1 VVPRRLH
8 YIGRNLPFLGFSLA
22 GKERWIVLDVDV
34 VFYVSIETTQIAMS
48 TEEVKEVKA
57 AATEEVDNEEGGEG
71 GVETGESEEPQAYF
85 EPVVKLNE
93 VEVVSGEED
102 EEVIFTMRAKLFDY
116 RETLLDKGTGKKSW
130 CERGV
135 GNVRFLKHKE
145 AGKVRML
152 MRQEKTLKITI
163 NHLVESRA
171 QLTPNMGSDRAWV
184 WTCYDFSEGVVEPK
198 TFALRFANA
207 ENAQAF
213 KEAHENAKK
222 TNKAL
227 EAGADAEDTS
237 AGDDAAKA
245 LEGLA
250 VKKD

>member
-1 VVPRRLH
+1 
-8 YIGRNLPFLGFSLA
+8 
-22 GKERWIVLDVDV
+22 
-34 VFYVSIETTQIAMS
+34 MS
-48 TEEVKEVKA
+48 TEEEKVVVA
-57 AATEEVDNEEGGEG
+57 AEEEDNENDEG
-71 GVETGESEEPQAYF
+71 GVETGASEEPQAYF

-102 EEVIFTMRAKLFDY
+102 EDTIFSIRAKLFDF
-116 RETLLDKGTGKKSW
+116 RESLLDKGTGNKSW

-135 GNVRFLKHKE
+135 GNVRFLKHRE
-145 AGKVRML
+145 AGKIRML
-152 MRQEKTLKITI
+152 MRQEKTLKILI

-213 KEAHENAKK
+213 LEAHENAKK
-222 TNKAL
+222 NNKAL
-227 EAGADAEDTS
+227 EAGADAADTS

-245 LEGLA
+245 LESLD

>member
-1 VVPRRLH
+1 
-8 YIGRNLPFLGFSLA
+8 
-22 GKERWIVLDVDV
+22 
-34 VFYVSIETTQIAMS
+34 MS
-48 TEEVKEVKA
+48 TEEVKHETA
-57 AATEEVDNEEGGEG
+57 AAVAAEEAEDHEDA

-102 EEVIFTMRAKLFDY
+102 EE
-116 RETLLDKGTGKKSW
+116 
-130 CERGV
+130 
-135 GNVRFLKHKE
+135 HKE

-171 QLTPNMGSDRAWV
+171 ELGANMGSDRAWV
-184 WTCYDFSEGVVEPK
+184 WTCYDFSEGVVEAK

-213 KEAHENAKK
+213 KEAHDNAKK
-222 TNKAL
+222 INKAL

-237 AGDDAAKA
+237 AGDAAAKA
-245 LEGLA
+245 LESLD

>member
-1 VVPRRLH
+1 
-8 YIGRNLPFLGFSLA
+8 
-22 GKERWIVLDVDV
+22 
-34 VFYVSIETTQIAMS
+34 MS
-48 TEEVKEVKA
+48 TEEVKHETA
-57 AATEEVDNEEGGEG
+57 AAVAAEAEDHEDA

-102 EEVIFTMRAKLFDY
+102 EEVLFAMRAKLFDY
-116 RETLLDKGTGKKSW
+116 RETLLDKGTGTKTW

-171 QLTPNMGSDRAWV
+171 ELGANMGSDRAWV
-184 WTCYDFSEGVVEPK
+184 WTCYDFSEGVVEAK

-213 KEAHENAKK
+213 KEAHDNAKK

-237 AGDDAAKA
+237 AGDAAAKA
-245 LEGLA
+245 LESLD

>member
-1 VVPRRLH
+1 
-8 YIGRNLPFLGFSLA
+8 
-22 GKERWIVLDVDV
+22 
-34 VFYVSIETTQIAMS
+34 MS
-48 TEEVKEVKA
+48 TEEVKHETA
-57 AATEEVDNEEGGEG
+57 AAVAAEEAEDHEDG
-71 GVETGESEEPQAYF
+71 GVETGEGEEPQAYF

-102 EEVIFTMRAKLFDY
+102 EEVLFSMRAKLFDY
-116 RETLLDKGTGKKSW
+116 RETLLDKGTGNKSW
-130 CERGV
+130 CERGI

-163 NHLVESRA
+163 NHLVESRSELGA
-171 QLTPNMGSDRAWV
+171 NMGSDRAWV
-184 WTCYDFSEGVVEPK
+184 WTCYDFSEGIVEPK

-222 TNKAL
+222 INKAL
-227 EAGADAEDTS
+227 EAGADAADTS
-237 AGDDAAKA
+237 AGDEAAKA
-245 LEGLA
+245 LEGLE